1 MKKVRF
7 HIFNKSAEQTANIM
21 RKVLKK
27 YKYIKVLHID
37 NKCLIESDQI
47 DGSLNTW
54 LVERLVCMKRFLG
67 KWHRDHSLFN
77 QDLSDKISEKYKTCI
92 SRFGFWTSADDPEE
106 MEIYEYDVYKT
117 SLRLKGVPSYKAA
130 ALARRVTG
138 FEDKIPDINKPW
150 LRNRYIQELVDYYG
164 LDREQATKKVDRYYK
179 SYDIPLPPKEEIDPE
194 VVKVNHEKA
203 NKRFNDMIETLR
215 FLSTAKERAR
225 WLKRNDDFIGGFLLA
240 SLLAKNGREWFV
252 ENVGEIE
259 GIT

>member
-27 YKYIKVLHID
+27 YKYIKVLHEND
-37 NKCLIESDQI
+37 KCLIETDQI
-47 DGSLNTW
+47 DGSFNTW

-67 KWHRDHSLFN
+67 KWHRSHAAYN
-77 QDLSDKISEKYKTCI
+77 QDRCDEIAEKYQTCI

-203 NKRFNDMIETLR
+203 NKRFNDMIETMR
-215 FLSTAKERAR
+215 ILSTPKERAK
-225 WLKRNDDFIGGFLLA
+225 WLNRNEDFLGKLMLNFLLV
-240 SLLAKNGREWFV
+240 KHGREWFV
-252 ENVGEIE
+252 ENIGEVE